1 MLRAASLGDTHQHD
15 GRNMLPGKLLYWG
28 DNGVHEFWE
37 SEDHELLI
45 LKNHGES
52 HWTAHRN
59 HGYLFGCRSETEAA
73 TRLRV
78 DLSRSHVWI
87 QKKGKFVLEAC
98 SSEARQVRILR

>member
-1 MLRAASLGDTHQHD
+1 MISA
-15 GRNMLPGKLLYWG
+15 KLLYWG
-28 DNGVHEFWE
+28 NNEFHEFWE

-45 LKNHGES
+45 LRNHGES

-59 HGYLFGCRSETEAA
+59 HGFLFGCRSETEAA

-87 QKKGKFVLEAC
+87 QKKGKYVLEVC
-98 SSEARQVRILR
+98 SSEARHGSLGPELFLAKLDED